1 MKQIDKKDNLQKDF
15 LMINMQ
21 SPISSSSPD
30 IIDSRYHLRMPPS
43 SSKLLIHFFLIDKFG
58 NFQ

>member
-1 MKQIDKKDNLQKDF
+1 MCEFMKEINKKDILQKDY
-15 LMINMQ
+15 LMIKMQ

-43 SSKLLIHFFLIDKFG
+43 SSKFNFFFIF
-58 NFQ
+58 N